1 VRSVAVPWGNCVEP
15 SNVKAGG
22 NACPIR
28 FQCAGCGSYRPDP
41 SHLPAIEDQ
50 VRSLKANL
58 ELARAMGAADYT
70 IKGME
75 GEIADYLNVIKK
87 MKAKMESMPDEERH
101 EVEEASKILRRLRA
115 GSAASGPVALPMPVV
130 RPADEAGT

>member
-1 VRSVAVPWGNCVEP
+1 M
-15 SNVKAGG
+15 KAGG

-28 FQCAGCGSYRPDP
+28 FPCSGCGSYRPDP

-70 IKGME
+70 IRGME
-75 GEIADYLNVIKK
+75 GEIADYLNAIKK
-87 MKAKMESMPDEERH
+87 MKAKMDSMPDEEPH

-115 GSAASGPVALPMPVV
+115 GSAASSPVALPMPVV
-130 RPADEAGT
+130 RAAEETGA

>member
-1 VRSVAVPWGNCVEP
+1 
-15 SNVKAGG
+15 
-22 NACPIR
+22 
-28 FQCAGCGSYRPDP
+28 
-41 SHLPAIEDQ
+41 
-50 VRSLKANL
+50 
-58 ELARAMGAADYT
+58 MGAAEYT

-115 GSAASGPVALPMPVV
+115 GSGPVALPMPVV
-130 RPADEAGT
+130 RAADEAGA